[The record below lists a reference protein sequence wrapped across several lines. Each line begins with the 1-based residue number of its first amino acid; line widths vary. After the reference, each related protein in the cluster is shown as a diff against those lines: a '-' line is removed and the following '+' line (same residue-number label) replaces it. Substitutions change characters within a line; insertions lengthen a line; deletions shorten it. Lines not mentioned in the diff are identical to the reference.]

1 LLLFFFI
8 AIFAFHPQDYEP
20 EGEEWPEF
28 FFMPVLMLM
37 LITLLNDGTLI
48 TIAYD
53 YAEAQPTPCRW
64 NMPALFITSTVLG
77 MVSCLSS
84 LLLLWFLLTS
94 HDRDGLFHKL
104 GIGGVDYGQITTA
117 IYLKVSVSDFLT
129 LFSARTGPKFF
140 WQVKPAAI
148 LLMGGVTALTI
159 SSLLAIFWP
168 ESAPDGIETEGL
180 RDNMAVW
187 VFVWLFCIVFWFIQ
201 DAAKVGTYYYMYK
214 FNFNNVNDIVKA
226 RVPDAIKPDE

>member
-1 LLLFFFI
+1 
-8 AIFAFHPQDYEP
+8 
-20 EGEEWPEF
+20 
-28 FFMPVLMLM
+28 MPVLMLM

-53 YAEAQPTPCRW
+53 YAQASPTPCRW

-84 LLLLWFLLTS
+84 LLLLWFLLDS
-94 HDRDGLFHKL
+94 HNRSGLFHKL
-104 GIGGVDYGQITTA
+104 GIGEVAYGQIITA

-140 WQVKPAAI
+140 FQVKPAPI
-148 LLMGGVTALTI
+148 LLMGGVFALTI
-159 SSLLAIFWP
+159 SSILAIFWP
-168 ESAPDGIETEGL
+168 EQNLDGIEVAGL
-180 RDNMAVW
+180 RDNMDVW

-201 DAAKVGTYYYMYK
+201 DLAKVGTYHIMYK
-214 FNFNNVNDIVKA
+214 TNFNNINAVSGVKTIE
-226 RVPDAIKPDE
+226 PEMIKPDA